1 MKNNN
6 FAAYFLVRNIQV
18 VIGLYVSAILW
29 RADRSKVGMRKS
41 VSIFILIFVIVQVS
55 WGAVNGDTVRVHADT
70 VILFR
75 FAPQRLMFY
84 SPYRGNE
91 VAIGEAMALIESHR
105 AAIVRGDA
113 VIRIRGFCRS
123 YPSLRENLAAA
134 KNRSNQVKSYFIT
147 HMGMREAYYRTSNE
161 AVAYRGMGDIVAL
174 VGIEYRDAA
183 LVPVPDSVPEACV
196 RSLPEVIPHRGVSL
210 PVEPLVLVPDI
221 DSMGWSAGA
230 AVAGGQVRRAR
241 RVIPLSIK
249 SNLLYDAVLMPSLE
263 LEYRFNRRWSVNL
276 EGTMAWWHKDSK
288 HRYYQLAQI
297 SPEVRYWFSPQGARR
312 GHYVGLFVGGGW
324 YDLENGGRG
333 YKGEDEHAGLSY
345 GYMFPV
351 GRYFALEAGVGVG
364 FLHTDLEEYVP
375 LDGHYVYRLS
385 SRTNYFGPLKLKL
398 AFVWDIG
405 YWMRM
410 KGGGR

>member
-1 MKNNN
+1 MK
-6 FAAYFLVRNIQV
+6 R
-18 VIGLYVSAILW
+18 
-29 RADRSKVGMRKS
+29 S
-41 VSIFILIFVIVQVS
+41 VSIFILIFVIVQGG
-55 WGAVNGDTVRVHADT
+55 WGAANGDTVRVHADT
-70 VILFR
+70 AILFR

-183 LVPVPDSVPEACV
+183 LVPVPDSEPEACV
-196 RSLPEVIPHRGVSL
+196 RSLPEVIPHKGVSL
-210 PVEPLVLVPDI
+210 PVGPVVPVLDI
-221 DSMGWSAGA
+221 DSMGWREGTV
-230 AVAGGQVRRAR
+230 VAGQQRYRTRRE
-241 RVIPLSIK
+241 IPLSIK
-249 SNLLYDAVLMPSLE
+249 SNLLYDAILMPSLE

-297 SPEVRYWFSPQGARR
+297 SPEVRYWFKPQGARR

-333 YKGEDEHAGLSY
+333 YKGEDEYTGLSY

-405 YWMRM
+405 YWMKM

>member
-1 MKNNN
+1 
-6 FAAYFLVRNIQV
+6 
-18 VIGLYVSAILW
+18 
-29 RADRSKVGMRKS
+29 
-41 VSIFILIFVIVQVS
+41 
-55 WGAVNGDTVRVHADT
+55 
-70 VILFR
+70 
-75 FAPQRLMFY
+75 
-84 SPYRGNE
+84 
-91 VAIGEAMALIESHR
+91 
-105 AAIVRGDA
+105 
-113 VIRIRGFCRS
+113 
-123 YPSLRENLAAA
+123 
-134 KNRSNQVKSYFIT
+134 
-147 HMGMREAYYRTSNE
+147 
-161 AVAYRGMGDIVAL
+161 
-174 VGIEYRDAA
+174 
-183 LVPVPDSVPEACV
+183 
-196 RSLPEVIPHRGVSL
+196 
-210 PVEPLVLVPDI
+210 
-221 DSMGWSAGA
+221 MGWSAGA